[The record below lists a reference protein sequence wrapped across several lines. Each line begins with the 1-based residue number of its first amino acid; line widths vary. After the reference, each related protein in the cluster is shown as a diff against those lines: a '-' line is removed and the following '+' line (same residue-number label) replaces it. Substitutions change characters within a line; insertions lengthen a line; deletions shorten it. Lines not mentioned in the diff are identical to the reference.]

1 MVSLNSKDN
10 LSYFLNILV
19 ILTIGVST
27 SLLLYFMWIR
37 LSYSVELTDESYY
50 LAMTYRIVN
59 GDIPLK
65 NAWEPQI
72 LSALFTAPLLGLYH
86 YITGSYNG
94 CVLFMRQMFFLF
106 DMVFVGI
113 IFILLRKYIP
123 TLIAFLCI
131 LPLFFVVPS
140 SLPYLS
146 YNILNMQ
153 FAILGYM
160 LILSY
165 MFSDIKG
172 NTLPLYLVFAA
183 IFHALAVMVYPHF
196 LLACFIN
203 IGIVYCLTE
212 KQTVLIYK
220 EYKIAP
226 CAIYAATGAIAGIIM
241 LLFLFLWAGGSEN
254 IINGIKGILSSN
266 YQEASHVNGSYVMQ
280 VFIYPLKSYILSP
293 IFLIYTLPSCV
304 ACAFLYYLSY
314 KREWLSWFMYVFI
327 IIGLIIFLPVIEK
340 LNEYGYNLCF
350 LQAHIFCIT
359 TIISLLILLKQR
371 KTMSPVFITTIVASM
386 LIVILRSYSSNNH
399 SVIFQFWAFFPSII
413 SLIYAL
419 YLKQNKQNTSGKYNK
434 HINILFIAIITII
447 ISGLNLLCFWTYIY
461 RDAPVTQLTSKVS
474 SGIFRGCLTTRERKD
489 AIEVLENEIRDNVP
503 DGKTVMVGNRFPAAY
518 VISEQKIQ
526 SYWIEGVMLETYG
539 FKKIDTMVRYNKVTG
554 KLADTVLIIEWDG
567 SPYKVANNDTES
579 HSYLIDNYKLTY
591 MSPSTA
597 MYKLYV
603 YVVK

>member
-293 IFLIYTLPSCV
+293 IFLIYPPLLRCMCFFILP
-304 ACAFLYYLSY
+304 FL
-314 KREWLSWFMYVFI
+314 
-327 IIGLIIFLPVIEK
+327 
-340 LNEYGYNLCF
+340 
-350 LQAHIFCIT
+350 
-359 TIISLLILLKQR
+359 
-371 KTMSPVFITTIVASM
+371 
-386 LIVILRSYSSNNH
+386 
-399 SVIFQFWAFFPSII
+399 
-413 SLIYAL
+413 
-419 YLKQNKQNTSGKYNK
+419 
-434 HINILFIAIITII
+434 
-447 ISGLNLLCFWTYIY
+447 
-461 RDAPVTQLTSKVS
+461 
-474 SGIFRGCLTTRERKD
+474 
-489 AIEVLENEIRDNVP
+489 
-503 DGKTVMVGNRFPAAY
+503 
-518 VISEQKIQ
+518 
-526 SYWIEGVMLETYG
+526 
-539 FKKIDTMVRYNKVTG
+539 
-554 KLADTVLIIEWDG
+554 
-567 SPYKVANNDTES
+567 
-579 HSYLIDNYKLTY
+579 
-591 MSPSTA
+591 
-597 MYKLYV
+597 
-603 YVVK
+603 